1 MYFVKSTLFFIK
13 NSAQNFVG
21 SKKKSYLCAIFC
33 VIVIKDVFFVTFYVG
48 LKMGFGTKFVER
60 F

>member
-13 NSAQNFVG
+13 IVAQNFVG
-21 SKKKSYLCAIFC
+21 SKKNRTFARYSVLLSLNT
-33 VIVIKDVFFVTFYVG
+33 FFVTFYVG
-48 LKMGFGTKFVER
+48 LKMGFGTKFVKR